1 MRSRGSKQRRGAE
14 GDAAQMTLMDHLR
27 ELRNRIVKCVIA
39 LVVGAIVGW
48 FLYERVFRFMTDP
61 YCQGVKGTDKECQ
74 LYFTDLLAGFLL
86 HLKVSTYVGL
96 LIALPVIL
104 WQLWRFITP
113 GLYRNER
120 RYAFAFVSASLTLFT
135 LGAALAYITLPPM
148 ISWLVDN
155 SGPTE
160 LVSQITTADRY
171 FWLAAM
177 LMVGFGIG
185 FEFPIVL
192 VALQI
197 VGILDNKVLRSYRR
211 HAMVGIVALVAVITP
226 GGDPVSLIALSIP
239 MYLFYEAAILIG
251 WLIARRKRADA
262 HPVGEER
269 SSDEATAER

>member
-1 MRSRGSKQRRGAE
+1 MASQNRKPRRGAE

-39 LVVGAIVGW
+39 VVVGAIAGW
-48 FLYERVFRFMTDP
+48 FFYERIFRFMTHP
-61 YCQGVKGTDKECQ
+61 YCQSVKGTDRSCQ

-86 HLKVSTYVGL
+86 HLKVSTYGGL
-96 LIALPVIL
+96 LLALPVIL

-120 RYAFAFVSASLTLFT
+120 RYALAFVSTSLALFA
-135 LGAALAYITLPPM
+135 LGATLAYITLPPM
-148 ISWLVDN
+148 IAWLVDN

-211 HAMVGIVALVAVITP
+211 HAVVGIVALVAVITP
-226 GGDPVSLIALSIP
+226 GGDPISLIALSIP

-251 WLIARRKRADA
+251 WLIARRRNAGDET
-262 HPVGEER
+262 VESEEL
-269 SSDEATAER
+269 TAKQ